1 MYTQNIFE
9 TNLLY
14 EIEKDVE
21 MENMFVV
28 CSTVSL
34 WATSFDIVL

>member
-14 EIEKDVE
+14 QTEKDVE
-21 MENMFVV
+21 MESMFVV
-28 CSTVSL
+28 SSTVSL
-34 WATSFDIVL
+34 